1 MLDPAIADLAR
12 GPNFGA
18 LSFVLPSGA
27 IATHIMWVD
36 ATDEHVLIN
45 TELHR
50 AKYRAMT
57 PDAKVTVTIWHHADP
72 YKHGEVRGHVVGE
85 VRGAEARAHIDALS
99 HKYRGTDYAARIE
112 SERVILKIQPD
123 RQRARGL

>member
-18 LSFVLPSGA
+18 LSFRLPGGD

-36 ATDEHVLIN
+36 ATDDHVLIN

-57 PDAKVTVTIWHHADP
+57 TDPKVTVTVWDQANP
-72 YKHGEVRGHVVGE
+72 YRYGEVRGRVVGE
-85 VRGAEARAHIDALS
+85 IRGVEAREHIDALS
-99 HKYRGTDYAARIE
+99 RRYRGQDYANQIE
-112 SERVILKIQPD
+112 SERVILQIAPE
-123 RQRARGL
+123 RQRARSL

>member
-18 LSFVLPSGA
+18 LSFALPSGA

-36 ATDEHVLIN
+36 ASDEHLLIN

-57 PDAKVTVTIWHHADP
+57 PAASVTVTIWDHADP
-72 YKHGEVRGHVVGE
+72 YKYGEVRGHVVGE

-99 HKYRGTDYAARIE
+99 HKYRGRDYATPIE
-112 SERVILKIQPD
+112 SERVILEIAPH